1 VVGPWPHP
9 GIPYPTWSL
18 HKAESRLR
26 HPNQSFA
33 SRVGQAR
40 GRFVLSAMTLR
51 TLRTILILALGT
63 SFLKTPEALQY
74 SETAVDSAIPGPGVR
89 KRLMIKPGY
98 GATFRAEGST
108 HTGWGTARSAYT
120 AIGATTS
127 LGCLTIRRGREPVL
141 GSEGGGGALDRCRYA
156 THPTEC
162 RHLDQEAEA
171 TAHNTS
177 STDPITARRLPRD
190 STNACRSRLIVGL
203 PPL

>member
-1 VVGPWPHP
+1 VGPWPHP

-108 HTGWGTARSAYT
+108 HTGWGTAPSEYT

-127 LGCLTIRRGREPVL
+127 LGCLTIRRGRGARAGFRGRRWSPRSVPVCDPSDGMSSSRP
-141 GSEGGGGALDRCRYA
+141 GSRSHRPQHQQHRSHNCEEAAEGQ
-156 THPTEC
+156 HE
-162 RHLDQEAEA
+162 
-171 TAHNTS
+171 
-177 STDPITARRLPRD
+177 RL
-190 STNACRSRLIVGL
+190 
-203 PPL
+203 